1 MATFE
6 INGKEHE
13 LKLDYTGVKYL
24 NKHVDGGAL
33 AVVGQAM
40 QGDEDLFPHIISAA
54 LRHTGEDYTMKVVEA
69 AIEQAVSEERL
80 DLLGI
85 MRLSN
90 EVVADNFFYRAVVAK
105 MMTKDKKAKAALDDL
120 LS

>member
-1 MATFE
+1 MSTFE

-24 NKHVDGGAL
+24 NKRTEGGAMT
-33 AVVGQAM
+33 VVGQAM
-40 QGDEDLFPHIISAA
+40 QGDPDIFPHILSAA
-54 LRHTGEDYTMKVVEA
+54 LRHTDENYTLKDIEKAIDDAVE
-69 AIEQAVSEERL
+69 EERL

-85 MRLSN
+85 LRISN
-90 EVVADNFFYRAVVAK
+90 AVVADSFFYRSLVEK
-105 MMTKDKKAKAALDDL
+105 TLDKKSKAAMDKL